1 MNTPYH
7 YTESGLDNVYLYNI
21 SVIQDVEGEQT
32 ICIPHV
38 NELHKVIAKALLQ
51 KRGELTGKEIRFL
64 RTYVLFSQ
72 AELASLIGKDGQ
84 TIGRWERGECP
95 IDKSMDMLVR
105 IAIAQKMD
113 IPAILANL
121 SHITSLKASNDN
133 IKIDGSNNQYTLMAA

>member
-121 SHITSLKASNDN
+121 SHITSLQASNDN